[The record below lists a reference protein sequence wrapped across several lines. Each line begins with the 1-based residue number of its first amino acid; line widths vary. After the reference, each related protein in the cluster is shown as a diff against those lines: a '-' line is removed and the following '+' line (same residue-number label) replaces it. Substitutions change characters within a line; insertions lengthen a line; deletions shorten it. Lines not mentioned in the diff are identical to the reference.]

1 MSGSRPVATVVV
13 VVVGRPPW
21 SWNSGVF
28 RNATARKMKKKI
40 ATAVE
45 TGKFGYITLYHESD
59 SDKEPELEM
68 VLNLQE
74 VAAVR

>member
-1 MSGSRPVATVVV
+1 MTIFFKNGEHITILGQEGER
-13 VVVGRPPW
+13 
-21 SWNSGVF
+21 
-28 RNATARKMKKKI
+28 MKRKI

-45 TGKFGYITLYHESD
+45 TGKFGYITLYHED
-59 SDKEPELEM
+59 GTGKELDLEM

>member
-1 MSGSRPVATVVV
+1 MTIFFKNGEHITILGKEGER
-13 VVVGRPPW
+13 
-21 SWNSGVF
+21 
-28 RNATARKMKKKI
+28 MKKKI

-45 TGKFGYITLYHESD
+45 KGKFGYITLYHED
-59 SDKEPELEM
+59 EAGKVQDLEM

>member
-1 MSGSRPVATVVV
+1 MTIFFKNGEHITIL
-13 VVVGRPPW
+13 GKE
-21 SWNSGVF
+21 GE
-28 RNATARKMKKKI
+28 KMKKKI